1 MFKKILIPL
10 DGSEH
15 SFKIVGWATG
25 LARALKAQIV
35 LLSVIDPEEIEIL
48 EATTRGLERQ
58 AKSAVGGGAVRA
70 TVRTPTDIIDDAIA
84 LATKGLMSEAEKV
97 KTAGVSVNA
106 HVGTGS
112 PAEVIV
118 SEANALGADLIAMAT
133 RRESAL
139 ARGILGSVT
148 DRVLHSTSIPV
159 LTLYPGELNS
169 FGDDNG
175 PPKRVVVPLD
185 GSELSE
191 SAVRPALEIAGAAGA
206 DIVFTEIVQLPFYGV
221 GVAGIEYGAGDYA
234 GDFGIDARKKE
245 ISVYLQR
252 FVENAESA
260 GLKARASV
268 RTGSPSRQIVEEASE
283 AEGSIVVMGSHGAG
297 GLKRWVLGSVAD
309 KVIRSARRPVLVVPP
324 KTG

>member
-15 SFKIVGWATG
+15 SLKIVGWATG
-25 LARALKAQIV
+25 LARALKAQII
-35 LLSVIDPEEIEIL
+35 LLSVVDPDEIEIL

-58 AKSAVGGGAVRA
+58 AKSVAGGN
-70 TVRTPTDIIDDAIA
+70 TVRTAVRMPADIIDDAIVQA
-84 LATKGLMSEAEKV
+84 KKGLKSEAEKV
-97 KTAGVSVNA
+97 KTAGVGVNV

-118 SEANALGADLIAMAT
+118 SEAHALGVDLIAMAT

-169 FGDDNG
+169 FGDDNI
-175 PPKRVVVPLD
+175 PPKSVIVPLD

-191 SAVRPALEIAGAAGA
+191 SAVRPALEIARAAGA